1 MPTLPIE
8 RTLGEIIL
16 DLLKNDPL
24 SISGITREL
33 KDQGQNIRIRYFS
46 LDLFKKSLFA

>member
-16 DLLKNDPL
+16 DLLKNDPM

-33 KDQGQNIRIRYFS
+33 QDQGQNLHKLSSGRLMKRTSIQ
-46 LDLFKKSLFA
+46 